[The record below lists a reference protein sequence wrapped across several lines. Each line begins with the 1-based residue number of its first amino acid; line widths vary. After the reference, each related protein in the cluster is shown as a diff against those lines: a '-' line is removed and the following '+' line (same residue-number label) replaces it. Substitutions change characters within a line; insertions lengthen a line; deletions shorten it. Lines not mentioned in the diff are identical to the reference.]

1 MAYGQAKM
9 WTIRMLMLTK
19 KPRVLST
26 IHLFELCE
34 QTALWVFALFFVFA
48 VNAACRGCKISEM
61 LALSQK

>member
-34 QTALWVFALFFVFA
+34 QTALWVLALFLFLLSTLPVA
-48 VNAACRGCKISEM
+48 VVKSAKC
-61 LALSQK
+61 